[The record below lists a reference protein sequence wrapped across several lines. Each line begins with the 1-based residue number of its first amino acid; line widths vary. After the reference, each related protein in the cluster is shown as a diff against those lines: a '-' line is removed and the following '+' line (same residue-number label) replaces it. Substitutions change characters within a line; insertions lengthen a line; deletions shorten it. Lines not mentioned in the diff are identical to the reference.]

1 MVEGVVVEQPA
12 AVRAT
17 TAGEVFGISEQ
28 TVSVPPGDVGLTF
41 DWPLVVKE
49 VAAGSPYSAGCRRA
63 LRSWRWAACAPRP
76 ITFETKRG
84 ASS

>member
-28 TVSVPPGDVGLTF
+28 TVSVPPGNVGLTF
-41 DWPLVVKE
+41 ECERPLVVTR
-49 VAAGSPYSAGCRRA
+49 VATSGAKYPTRPG
-63 LRSWRWAACAPRP
+63 LHAA
-76 ITFETKRG
+76 
-84 ASS
+84 